1 VKITQAARLL
11 ALGDTAVTV
20 EFGTAVDRAVS
31 TRVLAAQR
39 AVIAANIPGVVETVP
54 TFRALA
60 VHFNPDEIGQE
71 KLVAALG
78 ALDMSGDA
86 ETAPSRSFTVPVLYD
101 GPDLD
106 AVAQAANVAR
116 GEVAKLH
123 ADADYHVYMLGFLP
137 GFAYLG
143 DLPQKLRLPRR
154 SEPRTRVP
162 AGSVAIADEM
172 TAIYPA
178 ESPGGWHLIGR
189 TPLRLFDPHAHPP
202 SLFSPGDS
210 VTFRAVDEAEFKK
223 LSEAVP

>member
-11 ALGDTAVTV
+11 ALGDTAVTA
-20 EFGTAVDRAVS
+20 EFGTAVDRTVS
-31 TRVLAAQR
+31 ARVLAAQR

-71 KLVAALG
+71 KLFAALG
-78 ALDMSGDA
+78 ALDISGDA
-86 ETAPSRSFTVPVLYD
+86 ESSPGRSFTVPVLYD

-106 AVAQAANVAR
+106 AVAQAANIAR
-116 GEVAKLH
+116 GDVAKLH
-123 ADADYHVYMLGFLP
+123 ANAAYHVYMLGFLP

-143 DLPQKLRLPRR
+143 DLPDKLRLPRLN
-154 SEPRTRVP
+154 EPRTRVP

-189 TPLRLFDPHAHPP
+189 TPMRLFDPHAHPP
-202 SLFSPGDS
+202 SLFAPGDS

-223 LSEAVP
+223 LSGAVS